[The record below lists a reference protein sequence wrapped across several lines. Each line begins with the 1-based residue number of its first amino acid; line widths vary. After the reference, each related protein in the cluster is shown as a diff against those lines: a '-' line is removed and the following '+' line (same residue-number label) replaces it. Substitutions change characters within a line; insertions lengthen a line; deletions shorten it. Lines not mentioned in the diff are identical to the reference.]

1 MRAYLMIG
9 LSLLLAGLLSA
20 CGGGSGE
27 AGIKPAELPPVKTS
41 FTVTVDLPAGLNTAQ
56 QGNHWDLI
64 SKAYAATPTLLQDN
78 FAVLILNSQ
87 GKVMGQTEITD
98 FQQDDSN
105 YTITVQSPLLLQ
117 GVLVLDLD
125 GPPQFAIGDRLP
137 TDLFLTPLTDTE
149 IALSLKTT
157 LAYQALVKRVVK
169 DGNWGIFSQT
179 VSNPGNL
186 DVRNAG
192 DFINEL
198 ADELSVTLIPKLGL
212 NGVNLSTLMS
222 LTVVNDILEGVM
234 TRKYTEM
241 TAQKDTI
248 QTIFNAGFWR
258 LHSQSSLNG
267 SKLEAD
273 MMDFN
278 SPDTATNET
287 RQVDWQ
293 WQKNSDSDVS
303 LTEAF
308 TYFSEQPLVQFDQKE
323 DAIQGQILT
332 GSGWKDLY
340 EYFKVLISSSNT
352 AIVTDAGLEESDD
365 RNVTIRV
372 NSYPLSGQ
380 NMHDFLTTKENH
392 FMTRYVPGTA
402 AFSDG
407 AMGYYFTWSPDTTRM
422 LLCKTNVSGDHCTV
436 APKGNPTVP
445 YTTLEDMVAV
455 EDAGSFE
462 QVNGYH
468 LTDNVVLEFVFNNTH
483 RVNYW
488 VNVGGDGWM
497 VVETG
502 IWSPVTVLEK
512 QMFQFAVP
520 DVIQQ
525 LANRYPFD
533 TPYLFLV
540 VDNGAVHQGEAI
552 LKDDDFHFAGF
563 NHAAKEQIYAVT
575 SRANLPPFGDCT
587 FGDTAPATEDQFLN
601 AVTECGGDDRFTT
614 DGVNAMVNQHL
625 VQISTEA
632 DSLGELEAVILKS
645 DNTWEY
651 YLNTVLQPG
660 TANRQ
665 WQLNE
670 NGFLRLTEDSTDSF
684 SDYQLWAM
692 THKKN
697 ETRPILAVKTFSQ
710 KDMGG
715 ANETEISHLMTK
727 QYAPNTLAAC
737 TASDSGWNTSTQ
749 MPSSAKTKTEYE
761 SQSASCVVSWESRTP
776 RFTQNMLAG
785 KALVFNSDTSRHL
798 ILNNQA
804 DSQAGF
810 NTGSYRD
817 SDGCGF
823 SIPVRWKLEADGTL
837 YYENAMAQA
846 DIDATF
852 SNGAKKFPTGD
863 FREWLKV
870 SDTDGRTLT
879 IKGFNHFMRWESAS
893 PALSAEQGEMWSDVV
908 TLIPAGDAPA
918 VTVQEPTDPPQP
930 GSPFPG
936 TVLRDGQ
943 TCNLTPPPATP

>member
-9 LSLLLAGLLSA
+9 LSLLWAGLLSA
-20 CGGGSGE
+20 CGGGNGE
-27 AGIKPAELPPVKTS
+27 AGIKPAELPPIQTK

-56 QGNHWDLI
+56 QSNHWQLI

-78 FAVLILNSQ
+78 FAVLFLNSQ
-87 GKVMGQTEITD
+87 GKVMAQADITN
-98 FQQDDSN
+98 FQQEDGN
-105 YTITVQSPLLLQ
+105 YLITVRSPLLLQ

-125 GPPQFAIGDRLP
+125 GAPQFAIGDRLP
-137 TDLFLTPLTDTE
+137 EDLFMTPLTDTE

-157 LAYQALVKRVVK
+157 LAYQALVNRVVK
-169 DGNWGIFSQT
+169 DGNWGIFSET

-222 LTVVNDILEGVM
+222 LRVVTDILEGVM
-234 TRKYTEM
+234 TRKYTEL

-258 LHSQSSLNG
+258 LRSQSSLEG

-287 RQVDWQ
+287 RQIDWQ
-293 WQKNSDSDVS
+293 WQKNGESDVS

-308 TYFSEQPLVQFDQKE
+308 TYLSEQPLVQFDQKE

-332 GSGWKDLY
+332 ASGWKDLY
-340 EYFKVLISSSNT
+340 EYFKVLISSSST
-352 AIVTDAGLEESDD
+352 VIVTDAGLEEGDD
-365 RNVTIRV
+365 RNIMIRV
-372 NSYPLSGQ
+372 NSYALSGQ

-392 FMTRYVPGTA
+392 FMTRYVPGDAT
-402 AFSDG
+402 FTDG

-422 LLCKTNVSGDHCTV
+422 LLCKTNVSGDDCTI
-436 APKGNPTVP
+436 APKDNPTVP
-445 YTTLEDMVAV
+445 YTVLEDLVSV

-468 LTDNVVLEFVFNNTH
+468 LTDNVVLEFIFNTTH
-483 RVNYW
+483 RINYW
-488 VNVGGDGWM
+488 VNVGGNDWM
-497 VVETG
+497 KVETG
-502 IWSPVTVLEK
+502 IWSPVTTQGK
-512 QMFQFAVP
+512 QMFQFAIP

-525 LANRYPFD
+525 LANRYPFK

-540 VDNGAVHQGEAI
+540 VDQGAVHQGEAV

-563 NHAAKEQIYAVT
+563 NNAAKEQIYAVT
-575 SRANLPPFGDCT
+575 SRANLPPFGDCV
-587 FGDTAPATEDQFLN
+587 FGDTTPATEDQFLN

-632 DSLGELEAVILKS
+632 DNLGELETVILKS

-651 YLNTVLQPG
+651 YVNTALQPG

-670 NGFLRLTEDSTDSF
+670 NGFLRLTEDTSNAF

-697 ETRPILAVKTFSQ
+697 EARPILAVKTFSQ
-710 KDMGG
+710 TDLGG
-715 ANETEISHLMTK
+715 ANETDISHLMTK
-727 QYAPNTLAAC
+727 QYAPNTLVAC
-737 TASDSGWNTSTQ
+737 TANDSGWNSSTQ
-749 MPSSAKTKTEYE
+749 MPSSAKTKTEFE
-761 SQSASCVVSWESRTP
+761 NQSASCVVSWENRTP

-785 KALVFNSDTSRHL
+785 KALVFSSNASRHL
-798 ILNNQA
+798 VLNNQA

-810 NTGSYRD
+810 NTGIYRD
-817 SDGCGF
+817 SNGCGF
-823 SIPVRWKLEADGTL
+823 NIPIRWKLEADGTL

-846 DIDATF
+846 EIDATF

-863 FREWLKV
+863 FQEWLKV

-879 IKGFNHFMRWESAS
+879 IKGFNHFTRWESAS
-893 PALSAEQGEMWSDVV
+893 PALSADQGEMWSDTV

-918 VTVQEPTDPPQP
+918 VTEQTPTDPPQP

-936 TVLRDGQ
+936 TVLRDGL
-943 TCNLTPPPATP
+943 TCNLTPPATP